1 MNRMRSHIGTLFV
14 RTATERHACHVGP
27 RERNSWLRGLGMTLF
42 LVSSGILASGGAVA
56 SEKYG
61 GVEIGAKGIKAS
73 AVEVD
78 TADSSASLKVLELEK
93 RTVDVTLSRLKG
105 KRFDT
110 VLIDDVASVVE
121 DFIKALKSELGVPEA
136 NIQVV
141 ASSGVPFAANLPDLV
156 AAIRKQTGKDL
167 DKIDATEEA
176 TLAAIALVP
185 KDLRTKAVVIDI
197 GSGNTKGGAF
207 LDESGSPERFA
218 TVDVPFGT
226 TTLSKAID
234 KEAAEA
240 GKSKAEVA
248 REAGSQLFG
257 APFRQQLTEKP
268 ELGQRNV
275 VLFGGGSVWA
285 FVTIMRPETA
295 LEPFPKVTAADIKA
309 YVERI
314 TQTPGK
320 YPEVEFG
327 RVKDAA
333 VRKAA
338 SADYDRIRGASG
350 ATPVFK
356 PEELQAGAVL
366 LEQVSDALAFSKR
379 TVYFDRK
386 AVTAWITARITPP
399 EFRHLLPQALG
410 RKLTL
415 PVPVTGGVEP
425 QPEACPDSALKPC
438 ACDGYPRHR

>member
-1 MNRMRSHIGTLFV
+1 M
-14 RTATERHACHVGP
+14 
-27 RERNSWLRGLGMTLF
+27 
-42 LVSSGILASGGAVA
+42 
-56 SEKYG
+56 
-61 GVEIGAKGIKAS
+61 EIGAKGVKAS
-73 AVEVD
+73 AVEVG
-78 TADSSASLKVLELEK
+78 AAGSSPSLRVLELQQ

-105 KRFDT
+105 KRFDA
-110 VLIDDVASVVE
+110 VLVDDVASVVE
-121 DFIKALKSELGVPEA
+121 DFIKVLKSELGVPEA

-141 ASSGVPFAANLPDLV
+141 ASSGVPFANNFADLV
-156 AAIRKQTGKDL
+156 TAVRKQTGKDL

-176 TLAAIALVP
+176 TLTAIALVP
-185 KDLRTKAVVIDI
+185 KELRTRAVVIDI

-218 TVDVPFGT
+218 ALDVPFGT
-226 TTLSKAID
+226 TTLAKAID
-234 KEAAEA
+234 KNAAEV
-240 GKSKAEVA
+240 GKTRSEVA
-248 REAGSQLFG
+248 REVGSTSFG
-257 APFRQQLTEKP
+257 SPLRERLTEKP

-285 FVTIMRPETA
+285 FVTIMKPETA

-309 YVERI
+309 YLERI

-320 YPEVEFG
+320 YPDVDFG
-327 RVKDAA
+327 LVTDAA

-338 SADYDRIRGASG
+338 EADYDRIRGASG

-366 LEQVSDALAFSKR
+366 LEQVSDVLTFSKR

-410 RKLTL
+410 RRL
-415 PVPVTGGVEP
+415 PLPLSPSGEPV
-425 QPEACPDSALKPC
+425 SAATTTVFPARAPPPLILLSS
-438 ACDGYPRHR
+438 H